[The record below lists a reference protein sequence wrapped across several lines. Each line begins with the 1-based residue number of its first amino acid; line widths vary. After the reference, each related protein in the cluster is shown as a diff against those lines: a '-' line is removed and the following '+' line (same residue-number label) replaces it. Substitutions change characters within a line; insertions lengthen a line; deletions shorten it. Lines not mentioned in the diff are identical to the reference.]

1 MRCATGSSLRCAS
14 ITLKIAD
21 SIVVVPASGWYD
33 GRVSRRSFSS
43 SALRTVFLDRDGVLN
58 RKLPEG
64 KYVSAWEHFHLLPGA
79 PEAIGKLKR
88 AGLRVLVVSNQR
100 GVALGLYRAEDVD
113 RIHAQLQKEL
123 AAHGA
128 QIDGFYFCPHDRRAC
143 NCRKP
148 LPGLFE
154 QAQSQFRDIQPETS
168 LMIGDSLS
176 DIEFG
181 CNLGM
186 TTIFID
192 GDAKAREDRKPGAK
206 RAAELADM
214 RFGTLID
221 AVDDLLGTAQKS
233 PSAPNQS

>member
-1 MRCATGSSLRCAS
+1 MAVSAS
-14 ITLKIAD
+14 C
-21 SIVVVPASGWYD
+21 WYD

-43 SALRTVFLDRDGVLN
+43 SALHTVFLDRDGVLN

-64 KYVSAWEHFHLLPGA
+64 EYVSAWEHFHLLPGA
-79 PEAIGKLKR
+79 AEAIGKLKV

-100 GVALGLYRAEDVD
+100 GVALGLYRREDVD

-123 AAHGA
+123 APRGA
-128 QIDGFYFCPHDRRAC
+128 EIDGFYFCPHDKGAC

-154 QAQSQFRDIQPETS
+154 QARSRFPDIEPETS

-181 CNLGM
+181 RNLGM
-186 TTIFID
+186 TTIFIE
-192 GDAKAREDRKPGAK
+192 GDTRAREDRKPGAQ
-206 RAAELADM
+206 RAAELADL
-214 RFGTLID
+214 RFDTLID
-221 AVDDLLGTAQKS
+221 AVDGLLGPAATPA
-233 PSAPNQS
+233 SAPIQS